1 MRMFSIGLV
10 AILALSQVRAEDQ
23 QQARDKEQLNKPSNC
38 TYTIA
43 GQVNEV
49 PVGTRL
55 CWRSPAPYSDYALL
69 QCGPPLNEITE
80 GLKRGDPRCDR
91 YEDRQ

>member
-10 AILALSQVRAEDQ
+10 AMLSLSQARAEDQ
-23 QQARDKEQLNKPSNC
+23 QTQEKEQKNKPSNC
-38 TYTIA
+38 SYTIA
-43 GQVNEV
+43 GQVIEV
-49 PVGTRL
+49 PVGARL

-91 YEDRQ
+91 YEDRR